1 MNIEMDLSVKS
12 VEKAIKQ
19 LEQYKKELIKKN
31 NLFVERLAEAGV
43 LVIDKNMRIGI
54 GDSERAHSTTI
65 QVTSVGNTVE
75 GKLILEGEDI
85 LFWEFGA
92 GIHFNA
98 GEGNPKAKEFG
109 MGPGTYPGQTQ
120 AIIPGYWFYYDE
132 DGNKHFSRGTEATM
146 PMYKAS
152 LEIIEKV
159 NQIAREVFGSGK

>member
-12 VEKAIKQ
+12 VEKAIEQ
-19 LEQYKKELIKKN
+19 LKQYKKELIKKN
-31 NLFVERLAEAGV
+31 NLFVERLAEVGIP
-43 LVIDKNMRIGI
+43 VINQAMSSGK
-54 GDSERAHSTTI
+54 GDSSRAHSTSIVITG
-65 QVTSVGNTVE
+65 SGNTVD

-92 GIHFNA
+92 GIRYNNGNA
-98 GEGNPKAKEFG
+98 NPKASEFG
-109 MGPGTYPGQTQ
+109 MGVGTYPGQTH
-120 AIIPGYWFYYDE
+120 AITPGYWWYSDE
-132 DGNKHFSRGTEATM
+132 DKKKHLSFGTEATM